1 MTLRR
6 AFEFMTMMPED
17 IRDKCED
24 LLNDIMTNQ
33 KKKMQEFSDWWK
45 EDPTAQRLYQQSARQ
60 AKAHGERL
68 RRKEK
73 TKFVD
78 EELEITQEEWDRL
91 GREAMLQSRCII
103 MPRKKPYQPMNEE

>member
-1 MTLRR
+1 MENVRSADRKSCVYDSVFNSKSRYLLGV
-6 AFEFMTMMPED
+6 FLCLMPED

-60 AKAHGERL
+60 AKAYGERL
-68 RRKEK
+68 RRNNSQQKKE
-73 TKFVD
+73 
-78 EELEITQEEWDRL
+78 E
-91 GREAMLQSRCII
+91 
-103 MPRKKPYQPMNEE
+103 